1 MTNIAQS
8 RHMADHDTTTACMA
22 TSRCTS
28 SKAPAVQCQAVEDA
42 INAGIDR
49 FSFDDRDRVK
59 TAQKE
64 LRISDSLAKELL
76 DTVSRKAFT
85 GFVTRSRS
93 QRDRLEAAK
102 ELKKLVFF
110 SNIVVAPL
118 LEDVQVRQR
127 GSKAAV
133 LMCVRS
139 RMVIMLMV
147 TTAALHRSEGFQL
160 QRSIGSFEHE
170 MQCDLCLKR

>member
-1 MTNIAQS
+1 M
-8 RHMADHDTTTACMA
+8 
-22 TSRCTS
+22 
-28 SKAPAVQCQAVEDA
+28 QAVEDA

-64 LRISDSLAKELL
+64 LRISDSLAKEIL
-76 DTVSRKAFT
+76 DTVARKAFI

-118 LEDVQVRQR
+118 LEDVQVSLDGPLETGDDEIKGIHGYIR
-127 GSKAAV
+127 V
-133 LMCVRS
+133 
-139 RMVIMLMV
+139 
-147 TTAALHRSEGFQL
+147 
-160 QRSIGSFEHE
+160 
-170 MQCDLCLKR
+170 

>member
-1 MTNIAQS
+1 MQNDVSTQHHSSAQHPS
-8 RHMADHDTTTACMA
+8 ALH
-22 TSRCTS
+22 
-28 SKAPAVQCQAVEDA
+28 CQAVEDA

-64 LRISDSLAKELL
+64 LRISDSLAKEIL

-110 SNIVVAPL
+110 SNIVVASL
-118 LEDVQVRQR
+118 LEDVQVRVAPTLQ
-127 GSKAAV
+127 
-133 LMCVRS
+133 CV
-139 RMVIMLMV
+139 
-147 TTAALHRSEGFQL
+147 SEAEGYNQYSYL
-160 QRSIGSFEHE
+160 LLI
-170 MQCDLCLKR
+170 LLYYYY

>member
-1 MTNIAQS
+1 MKQLCIA
-8 RHMADHDTTTACMA
+8 
-22 TSRCTS
+22 
-28 SKAPAVQCQAVEDA
+28 KAVEDA

-64 LRISDSLAKELL
+64 LRISDSLAKEIL

-85 GFVTRSRS
+85 GFITRSRS

-118 LEDVQVRQR
+118 LEDVQVEGCRKR
-127 GSKAAV
+127 CNKAAV
-133 LMCVRS
+133 VQCVRS
-139 RMVIMLMV
+139 TMVNMIVIM
-147 TTAALHRSEGFQL
+147 TTVALHRKEFKS
-160 QRSIGSFEHE
+160 QRRIDSFEHKL
-170 MQCDLCLKR
+170 QCDLCSKR

>member
-1 MTNIAQS
+1 MYSWQHLSKNI
-8 RHMADHDTTTACMA
+8 TTCSHYEA
-22 TSRCTS
+22 
-28 SKAPAVQCQAVEDA
+28 AVHCQAVEDA

-64 LRISDSLAKELL
+64 LRISDSLAKEIL

-85 GFVTRSRS
+85 GFITRSRS

-118 LEDVQVRQR
+118 LEDVQVSVVGRDATRQQWC
-127 GSKAAV
+127 SV
-133 LMCVRS
+133 LE
-139 RMVIMLMV
+139 
-147 TTAALHRSEGFQL
+147 AQW
-160 QRSIGSFEHE
+160 
-170 MQCDLCLKR
+170 

>member
-1 MTNIAQS
+1 MLRT
-8 RHMADHDTTTACMA
+8 DCFGGT
-22 TSRCTS
+22 
-28 SKAPAVQCQAVEDA
+28 KPAMPGDQLIMNTLLQLFSLLLSLLLLSLWLILLCQAVEDA

-118 LEDVQVRQR
+118 LEDVQVRVAGR
-127 GSKAAV
+127 V
-133 LMCVRS
+133 
-139 RMVIMLMV
+139 
-147 TTAALHRSEGFQL
+147 
-160 QRSIGSFEHE
+160 
-170 MQCDLCLKR
+170 

>member
-1 MTNIAQS
+1 MPGDQLIMNTLLQLFSLLLSLLLLSLWLILL
-8 RHMADHDTTTACMA
+8 
-22 TSRCTS
+22 
-28 SKAPAVQCQAVEDA
+28 CQAVEDA

-118 LEDVQVRQR
+118 LEDVQVRVAGR
-127 GSKAAV
+127 V
-133 LMCVRS
+133 
-139 RMVIMLMV
+139 
-147 TTAALHRSEGFQL
+147 
-160 QRSIGSFEHE
+160 
-170 MQCDLCLKR
+170 

>member
-1 MTNIAQS
+1 MAASEQNIIK
-8 RHMADHDTTTACMA
+8 MAHC
-22 TSRCTS
+22 
-28 SKAPAVQCQAVEDA
+28 KAAVHCQAVEDA

-59 TAQKE
+59 AAQKE
-64 LRISDSLAKELL
+64 LRISDSLAKEIL

-85 GFVTRSRS
+85 GFITRSRS

-118 LEDVQVRQR
+118 LEDVQVRLVDRQPGQKR
-127 GSKAAV
+127 QY
-133 LMCVRS
+133 
-139 RMVIMLMV
+139 
-147 TTAALHRSEGFQL
+147 HRVSEV
-160 QRSIGSFEHE
+160 EW
-170 MQCDLCLKR
+170 

>member
-1 MTNIAQS
+1 M
-8 RHMADHDTTTACMA
+8 
-22 TSRCTS
+22 
-28 SKAPAVQCQAVEDA
+28 QAVEDA

-64 LRISDSLAKELL
+64 LRISDSLAKEIL
-76 DTVSRKAFT
+76 DTVARKAFT

-118 LEDVQVRQR
+118 LEDVQVRVVMTFGGQTGIKER
-127 GSKAAV
+127 NHCGTHKPLPIAFYTFLSFAP
-133 LMCVRS
+133 RS
-139 RMVIMLMV
+139 FLPISWYFPCP
-147 TTAALHRSEGFQL
+147 TAGLGR
-160 QRSIGSFEHE
+160 
-170 MQCDLCLKR
+170 

>member
-1 MTNIAQS
+1 M
-8 RHMADHDTTTACMA
+8 
-22 TSRCTS
+22 
-28 SKAPAVQCQAVEDA
+28 QAVEDA

-64 LRISDSLAKELL
+64 LRIPDSLAKEIL
-76 DTVSRKAFT
+76 DKVSRKAFT

-118 LEDVQVRQR
+118 LEDVQVSSQ
-127 GSKAAV
+127 AHAYFFNTHLTV
-133 LMCVRS
+133 
-139 RMVIMLMV
+139 
-147 TTAALHRSEGFQL
+147 SE
-160 QRSIGSFEHE
+160 
-170 MQCDLCLKR
+170 